1 MQPTDSYLP
10 MVAGQAM
17 FDPNAMSDETLIER
31 IVGQRFQD
39 ESAFAELIQRYQGR
53 VYSTCLRMM
62 EDVCNSPRT

>member
-1 MQPTDSYLP
+1 
-10 MVAGQAM
+10 M